1 MASSQEARTNVLHL
15 SAVAALA
22 GTGGALLGALAT
34 RRWLQFGSKA
44 KVSRRPICRASW
56 LRSAPGTGRPRVVLV
71 ATGSVASVKVPE
83 LAAMLREFADLAV
96 VLTGPG
102 QFMVSDSVAGRYA
115 QSNFAAWQQLQ
126 RHGDIHVLTDADE
139 WDGYQDVSGDAVVH
153 VELRKW
159 ADILV
164 VAPCSANTLAKVALG
179 ICDNLATC
187 LLRAWDPEKPLIIA
201 PSMNTVMWEHPTT
214 AEHLCMLESRGCQI
228 LPPASKR
235 LACGDVG
242 RGALAPVAEIVSAVQ
257 EACEG
262 VEFRRLSGSTG
273 AGAWRRRGHEEWQ
286 PMGQPLPWQPLS
298 A

>member
-1 MASSQEARTNVLHL
+1 MALSRANQTNLLQL
-15 SAVAALA
+15 SAVAAVA
-22 GTGGALLGALAT
+22 GIGGALLGALAA
-34 RRWLQFGSKA
+34 RRWLLPGGRTKA
-44 KVSRRPICRASW
+44 SSHPTCRATW
-56 LRSAPGTGRPRVVLV
+56 LRSASSTGQPRVVLV

-83 LAAMLREFADLAV
+83 LAAALRGFAELVV

-102 QFMVSDSVAGRYA
+102 TVMASDSVAGRYA
-115 QSNFAAWQQLQ
+115 PGNFAAWQQLQ
-126 RHGDIHVLTDADE
+126 RRGDIHVLTDADE
-139 WDGYQDVSGDAVVH
+139 WDGYQDVSSDAVVH

-164 VAPCSANTLAKVALG
+164 IAPCSANTLAKVALG
-179 ICDNLATC
+179 LCDNLATC

-214 AEHLCMLESRGCQI
+214 AEHLRKLELRGCQV

-242 RGALAPVAEIVSAVQ
+242 RGALAPVADIVVAVK
-257 EACEG
+257 EACEDH
-262 VEFRRLSGSTG
+262 ELRRLAGSAV
-273 AGAWRRRGHEEWQ
+273 AGAWRRQGHEEWQ
-286 PMGQPLPWQPLS
+286 PMGQPLPWQPRT